1 LGYSRQKHDSAEEAM
16 VRSLDDLALFD
27 ELIMSLL
34 PKLRRMIAEGWSP
47 DKIRREVGSYA
58 QARMA
63 HIALTGDA
71 RKATTLNA
79 IKDMLDRHEGT
90 ATRKVE
96 VTQKYA
102 QMDKAEL
109 AALALQKLK
118 DAGLISESGSIV
130 GDRAP
135 LKLSSP
141 LRSEDPDESS

>member
-1 LGYSRQKHDSAEEAM
+1 MGYSRQKHDSAEEGM

-27 ELIMSLL
+27 ELILSLL
-34 PKLRRMIAEGWSP
+34 PKLRRMIAERWSP

-102 QMDKAEL
+102 QMEKAEL

-118 DAGLISESGSIV
+118 DAGLISESGSIA
-130 GDRAP
+130 GDHVQ
-135 LKLSSP
+135 LKLSAP
-141 LRSEDPDESS
+141 LHGKKAKEPG

>member
-1 LGYSRQKHDSAEEAM
+1 
-16 VRSLDDLALFD
+16 
-27 ELIMSLL
+27 
-34 PKLRRMIAEGWSP
+34 MITENWSP

-63 HIALTGDA
+63 HIALTGDS

-102 QMDKAEL
+102 QMDKKEL

-118 DAGLISESGSIV
+118 DAGLVSDDGSIV
-130 GDRAP
+130 EGRP
-135 LKLSSP
+135 HLKLGGPLPAKKEDDSS
-141 LRSEDPDESS
+141 